1 MLGDKYFG
9 LAFEALTL
17 NKVRSALTMLG
28 IVIGVLSVIVLI
40 GLGQASQAY
49 ITNQVQGLGAG
60 MLMVTPGSPK
70 GQGALGGTTAG
81 LTLTVSDAKALE
93 DVPGVSQVAPTSFVS
108 QILKVGKTT
117 VGGQILGTT
126 PFLAGLQGFEIAE
139 GRFFNEQEARTG
151 ARVIVL
157 GARLAKDL
165 FAGRLEPALGAKVQ
179 LEQQRLRVI
188 GVLAAQGGLSDNDAN
203 AYIPIRTFQAGLR
216 EGDYVNVIYLRATSD
231 AALEPVK
238 ERVSEVLRQRHGIRA
253 DEEDDFSLQTMAEL
267 LKTINVVTQGF
278 TVLLAGIA
286 ALSLLVGGIGIMN
299 IMLVSVTERTREIGV
314 RKAVGAKR
322 RDIMVQFLIE
332 GATISLAGGAI
343 GIVLGLALT
352 WIITRAAGL
361 PFVLSLAAVIGGF
374 AFSAAVGIFFGLYP
388 AGKAASLAPVDALR
402 YE

>member
-1 MLGDKYFG
+1 
-9 LAFEALTL
+9 
-17 NKVRSALTMLG
+17 MLG

-60 MLMVTPGSPK
+60 MLMVTPGGPK

-93 DVPGVSQVAPTSFVS
+93 DVPGVTQVAPTSFVS

-117 VGGQILGTT
+117 VGGQVMGTT
-126 PFLAGLQGFEIAE
+126 PFLAGLQGFELAE

-157 GARLAKDL
+157 GDRLAKDL

-188 GVLAAQGGLSDNDAN
+188 GVLAAQGGISKNDAN
-203 AYIPIRTFQAGLR
+203 AYIPIRTFQSGLR
-216 EGDYVNVIYLRATSD
+216 EGDYVNVIYLRAASD

-238 ERVSEVLRQRHGIRA
+238 QRVGEVLRQRHGIRA

-267 LKTINVVTQGF
+267 LKTITVVTQGF

-286 ALSLLVGGIGIMN
+286 ALSLLVGGVGIMN

-314 RKAVGAKR
+314 RKALGAKR
-322 RDIMVQFLIE
+322 RDIMIQFLIE
-332 GATISLAGGAI
+332 GATISLAGGTI
-343 GIVLGLALT
+343 GIALGLALT
-352 WIITRAAGL
+352 WAITRAASL
-361 PFVLSLAAVIGGF
+361 PFVLSPEAVIGGF

-388 AGKAASLAPVDALR
+388 ANKAASLAPVDALR

>member
-60 MLMVTPGSPK
+60 MLVVTPGGPK
-70 GQGALGGTTAG
+70 GQGGMGGTTAG

-93 DVPGVSQVAPTSFVS
+93 DVPGVLQVAPTSFVS

-157 GARLAKDL
+157 GDRLAKDL

-216 EGDYVNVIYLRATSD
+216 EGDYVNVIYLRAASD

-238 ERVSEVLRQRHGIRA
+238 QRVGEVLRQRHGIRA

-267 LKTINVVTQGF
+267 LKTITVVTQGF

-322 RDIMVQFLIE
+322 RDILIQFLIE
-332 GATISLAGGAI
+332 GATISLAGGVI
-343 GIVLGLALT
+343 GIVLGLGLT

-361 PFVLSLAAVIGGF
+361 PFVLSPAAVIGGF
-374 AFSAAVGIFFGLYP
+374 AFSAGVGIFFGLYP